1 MAPRAGLDREAVVAA
16 AIEIVDREGV
26 RALSLARLADQLGV
40 RTPSL
45 YNHIDGQA
53 GLRKAL
59 WIHSVCDL
67 GDVLRTSILGRSG
80 DDALFSFAAAFREY
94 AMRYPGRYQL
104 TMAPAAPFDDEMRA
118 ALHRSN
124 EAFQAVIRSYGVSG
138 AQARR
143 AGRAFRAAVHGFVVL
158 ESENFMGSRDRD
170 DSFQYMVRL
179 FAQGLR
185 PRARVAA
192 FGAADDDEV
201 DAEVPARR
209 RRPA

>member
-1 MAPRAGLDREAVVAA
+1 MAPRAGLDRDAVVAA
-16 AIEIVDREGV
+16 AVDIVDREGV
-26 RALSLARLADQLGV
+26 RALSLARLADELGI

-45 YNHIDGQA
+45 YNHVDGQP

-59 WIHSVCDL
+59 WIYAICDL

-80 DDALFSFAAAFREY
+80 DDALFSFATAFREY
-94 AMRYPGRYQL
+94 ALKYPGRYQL
-104 TMAPAAPFDDEMRA
+104 TVAPETPFDEEMRT

-124 EAFQAVIRSYGVSG
+124 EAFQAVIRSYGLGG

-170 DSFQYMVRL
+170 DSFSFMVRL

-192 FGAADDDEV
+192 FGAAEDDEDVAVV
-201 DAEVPARR
+201 DGRR